1 MFIQS
6 SPFIWTGTDVE
17 QKNKLEQMIDVVT
30 DKIME
35 AASFLTGSE
44 VIKEEEEVEEEE
56 TK

>member
-44 VIKEEEEVEEEE
+44 VIKEEEEGDEEE